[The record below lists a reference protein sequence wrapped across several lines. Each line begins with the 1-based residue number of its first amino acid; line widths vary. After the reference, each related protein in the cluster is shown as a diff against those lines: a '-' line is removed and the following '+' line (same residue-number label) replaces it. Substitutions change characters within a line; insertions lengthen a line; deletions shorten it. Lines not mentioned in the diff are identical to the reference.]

1 METYPLTTEGA
12 ADKLND
18 LYALTDRELAAQ
30 AMAIALDFQSWVKIN
45 FDVTPAQRS
54 YIDGMNADAVRFF
67 GLQCSAGLLYRIDIE
82 LDYPAPPT
90 EPGSTKWLTL
100 ESTIKMAT
108 DGNGNKQLT
117 GSLKFIVDYVS

>member
-1 METYPLTTEGA
+1 METYPLTPEGA
-12 ADKLND
+12 ADKLAD
-18 LYALTDRELAAQ
+18 LYTLTDRELATQ
-30 AMAIALDFQSWVKIN
+30 AMAIALDFQSWVKVN
-45 FDVTPAQRS
+45 FDVTTSQQTF
-54 YIDGMNADAVRFF
+54 IDGMNADAVRYF
-67 GLQCSAGLLYRIDIE
+67 GLQCSAGFLDRIDIE

-117 GSLKFIVDYVS
+117 GGLKFTIDYVS